1 MRQTAAAVVRQLR
14 GLVYMDERLI
24 VVVKDLD
31 SIVEPW
37 AEGDLRIEDLGPEK
51 LPELATLNR
60 KRGRADLQ
68 RLFSGYVEHGF
79 QGFAGYSGDELVGY
93 YWWVDRQVPKR
104 YTDPHKLGLE
114 IELGPEDVYGSHF
127 FLLEEHRGGE
137 AAGTFLFKA
146 ESALRDRGFKLI
158 WGYVA
163 RSNRPAR
170 WVYSTRGYKPMW
182 VVRLRR
188 FVGIQR
194 TNREPL

>member
-1 MRQTAAAVVRQLR
+1 MQ
-14 GLVYMDERLI
+14 ERLI
-24 VVVKDLD
+24 VTVKDLD

-37 AEGDLRIEDLGPEK
+37 ADEKLGVEDLGPEK
-51 LPELATLNR
+51 LPELARFNR

-68 RLFSGYVEHGF
+68 RLFSGYLEHGF
-79 QGFAGYSGDELVGY
+79 HGFAAYSEDEFVGY
-93 YWWVDRQVPKR
+93 YWWVDREVPKP

-127 FLLEEHRGGE
+127 FLLEEHRGGG
-137 AAGTFLFKA
+137 AAGHFLFTV
-146 ESALRDRGFKLI
+146 ESTLRDRGFKML

-163 RSNRPAR
+163 ASNRPAR

-188 FVGIQR
+188 VMGIQR